1 MAETV
6 ETNIERTIAALND
19 DWQAGAESW
28 PFRAPFALATAV
40 AVTASFAVADAS
52 PGQVDTSGLRFG
64 NHSVIRLLLKF
75 NDEEGGY

>member
-19 DWQAGAESW
+19 NWQAGAESW
-28 PFRAPFALATAV
+28 PLRAPFALATAA

-52 PGQVDTSGLRFG
+52 PSRVDTSGL
-64 NHSVIRLLLKF
+64 
-75 NDEEGGY
+75 